1 MPGYLIKTSTFRVG
15 GRDFHMQSLLDAEQF
30 HDPLGEAAGLGI
42 TADTWALFGQVWPA
56 GEALAQTMATRD
68 LTGLRVLEVGAGLC
82 LASLVGHQRGG
93 DMTASDIHPLIPTF
107 LAENARLNGL
117 PPMRYETCDW
127 SGTEAFGEFDLII
140 GSDLLYERDD
150 QGLLASFI
158 ERHAETVAE
167 VWIVDPDRGNR
178 PAFNR
183 QMAAR
188 GYERQ
193 EQRLTQAPAPRG
205 ATSSGYKGRLLIY
218 KRGAARTNDPHQ
230 SPAAMRPAAM
240 TRTNNAADAADPLP

>member
-127 SGTEAFGEFDLII
+127 GGTEAFGEFDLII
-140 GSDLLYERDD
+140 GSDLLYDHDNQADLADFIDRHSASSVEV
-150 QGLLASFI
+150 LL
-158 ERHAETVAE
+158 
-167 VWIVDPDRGNR
+167 VDPDRQGQQT
-178 PAFNR
+178 FHDE
-183 QMAAR
+183 MAELGYGMNISHADCMLANGERFR
-188 GYERQ
+188 GSY
-193 EQRLTQAPAPRG
+193 LHFSRG
-205 ATSSGYKGRLLIY
+205 AV
-218 KRGAARTNDPHQ
+218 AP
-230 SPAAMRPAAM
+230 
-240 TRTNNAADAADPLP
+240 